1 MADDEEARILA
12 TINKKQNSAFE
23 QRRRDALKHAHGD
36 AAKNFH
42 LVEEEKK
49 KYIREKMLL
58 YFLNHQVIYLQIVLI
73 LMHLLIEPY

>member
-23 QRRRDALKHAHGD
+23 QRRREALKHAHGD

-42 LVEEEKK
+42 LAEEEKK
-49 KYIREKMLL
+49 
-58 YFLNHQVIYLQIVLI
+58 N
-73 LMHLLIEPY
+73 